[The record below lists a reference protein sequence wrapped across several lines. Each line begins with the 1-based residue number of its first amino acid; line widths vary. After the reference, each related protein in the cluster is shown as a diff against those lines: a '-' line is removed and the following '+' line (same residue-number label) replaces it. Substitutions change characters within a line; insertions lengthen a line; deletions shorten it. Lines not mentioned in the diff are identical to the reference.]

1 MGAVVMKGSPV
12 VVVADKPAGAFSKT
26 ERVLKKAFESESVMN
41 LHRILI
47 LGAAVGALAACSG
60 DNTAPKLV
68 TPGPAALLHIVN
80 AVPDTGALDFRFT
93 DVVEGVPNVEFVNL
107 PFRGGT

>member
-1 MGAVVMKGSPV
+1 
-12 VVVADKPAGAFSKT
+12 
-26 ERVLKKAFESESVMN
+26 MN
-41 LHRILI
+41 LHRFLI

-68 TPGPAALLHIVN
+68 TPEPHALLHIIN

-93 DVVEGVPNVEFVNL
+93 DAVAGVPNVEFVNL
-107 PFRGGT
+107 PFRGGTNGATRAFRRAATTSASS